1 MELGE
6 TATALQAAQTVTRLR
21 TQNSVLNL
29 AEGANP
35 LVGPENHA
43 TAREGQLLGGSG
55 LSHRESPPSACTV

>member
-35 LVGPENHA
+35 WWVLKTTRLRAMV
-43 TAREGQLLGGSG
+43 SY
-55 LSHRESPPSACTV
+55 SADPV